1 LRPTP
6 ARPAAIASQQP
17 APTPAP
23 AAPAP
28 PAAAVTGRAIGPTSP
43 PGPDPNFR
51 NAAPGYPEAARLRGE
66 VGSVRLELSIGTD
79 GRVITVQVIG
89 SSGFPTLDATARRA
103 AEGWRFRPALQ
114 DGQPVPGTIRTS
126 LHFRLQ

>member
-1 LRPTP
+1 TT
-6 ARPAAIASQQP
+6 AGI
-17 APTPAP
+17 
-23 AAPAP
+23 
-28 PAAAVTGRAIGPTSP
+28 GRASGPTSP
-43 PGPDPNFR
+43 PGPDPSFR
-51 NAAPGYPEAARLRGE
+51 NAAPAYPEAARLRGE
-66 VGSVRLELSIGTD
+66 VGSVRLELNIGTD

-89 SSGFPTLDATARRA
+89 TSGSPMLDATARRA